1 LAVTRDESRFLEI
14 YHFCLG
20 FKVDFDSDIMAVVI
34 DTARLQLQELDIDT
48 HLNDLHEVESD
59 ERIATLLKACK

>member
-1 LAVTRDESRFLEI
+1 
-14 YHFCLG
+14 
-20 FKVDFDSDIMAVVI
+20 MAVVI

-59 ERIATLLKACK
+59 ERIATLLKGL